1 MNQTWKYLK
10 AIIERGKRNERRYL
24 PNLWWQKNNSTTS
37 FTVDYNTGIVIVR
50 EVPAKVCSQCG
61 EEWISD
67 DIASKL
73 EEIVSIS
80 KKQNQEIFIAKFNN
94 YSLAS

>member
-1 MNQTWKYLK
+1 MKEVCPTCGGVKVD
-10 AIIERGKRNERRYL
+10 
-24 PNLWWQKNNSTTS
+24 STTS
-37 FTVDYNTGIVIVR
+37 FTVDYTSGVVVVR
-50 EVPAKVCSQCG
+50 DVPAKVCMQCG

-67 DIASKL
+67 ETASKL

-94 YSLAS
+94 YSLVS

>member
-1 MNQTWKYLK
+1 MKEDICPICGGEK
-10 AIIERGKRNERRYL
+10 ID
-24 PNLWWQKNNSTTS
+24 STTS
-37 FTVDYNTGIVIVR
+37 FTVDYNSGVVVVR
-50 EVPAKVCSQCG
+50 DVPAKVCMQCG

-67 DIASKL
+67 EIAAKL

-80 KKQNQEIFIAKFNN
+80 KKQNQEIFIAKFGS

>member
-1 MNQTWKYLK
+1 MKDK
-10 AIIERGKRNERRYL
+10 VCPICGGK
-24 PNLWWQKNNSTTS
+24 KNHSTTS
-37 FTVDYNTGIVIVR
+37 FTVDYSTGVVVVR
-50 EVPAKVCSQCG
+50 DVPAEVCLQCG

-80 KKQNQEIFIAKFNN
+80 KKQNQELLITKFNN
-94 YSLAS
+94 YSLVS

>member
-1 MNQTWKYLK
+1 MKEEICPICGGEK
-10 AIIERGKRNERRYL
+10 IE
-24 PNLWWQKNNSTTS
+24 STTS
-37 FTVDYNTGIVIVR
+37 FTVDYNTGIVVVR
-50 EVPAKVCSQCG
+50 EVPARVCIQCG

-73 EEIVSIS
+73 EEIVSVS

>member
-1 MNQTWKYLK
+1 MKEEICPICGGK
-10 AIIERGKRNERRYL
+10 KIE
-24 PNLWWQKNNSTTS
+24 STTS
-37 FTVDYNTGIVIVR
+37 FTVDYSTGVVVVR
-50 EVPAKVCSQCG
+50 DVPAKVCLQCG

-80 KKQNQEIFIAKFNN
+80 KSKIKNC
-94 YSLAS
+94 L

>member
-1 MNQTWKYLK
+1 MKGDICPICGGVK
-10 AIIERGKRNERRYL
+10 IE
-24 PNLWWQKNNSTTS
+24 STTS
-37 FTVDYNTGIVIVR
+37 FTVDYNTGVVVVR
-50 EVPAKVCSQCG
+50 DVPAKACMQCG

-73 EEIVSIS
+73 EKIVSIS

>member
-1 MNQTWKYLK
+1 MKED
-10 AIIERGKRNERRYL
+10 ICPICGGK
-24 PNLWWQKNNSTTS
+24 KNNSTTS

>member
-1 MNQTWKYLK
+1 MKDDTCP
-10 AIIERGKRNERRYL
+10 ICGGV
-24 PNLWWQKNNSTTS
+24 KNKSTTS
-37 FTVDYNTGIVIVR
+37 FTVDYNTGVVVVR
-50 EVPAKVCSQCG
+50 DVPANVCMQCG

-80 KKQNQEIFIAKFNN
+80 KKQNQEIFIAKFDN